1 MKNDITFRLLPRL
14 DLPLLP
20 QAIYT
25 LGGPRY
31 IGHGTFATDQAA
43 ALDLGAFRNGPAS
56 DALLVMLT
64 HGHG

>member
-1 MKNDITFRLLPRL
+1 MKNDIILRLLPRL

-56 DALLVMLT
+56 DALLVKFT
-64 HGHG
+64 RWYG